1 MNLANAAANVAIALG
16 GMIALAKACDK
27 LIESRMPKVSENP
40 DDVGYF
46 LDGPQGTGP
55 AVALRSLP
63 DDDLPTCPDFIPEW
77 MMPNARP

>member
-1 MNLANAAANVAIALG
+1 MNFVATICAGLG
-16 GMIALAKACDK
+16 GCILLAKGLDK
-27 LIESRMPKVSENP
+27 WIERGMPRAQITEDA

-63 DDDLPTCPDFIPEW
+63 SDDLPTCPDYIPEW
-77 MMPNARP
+77 MMPHA